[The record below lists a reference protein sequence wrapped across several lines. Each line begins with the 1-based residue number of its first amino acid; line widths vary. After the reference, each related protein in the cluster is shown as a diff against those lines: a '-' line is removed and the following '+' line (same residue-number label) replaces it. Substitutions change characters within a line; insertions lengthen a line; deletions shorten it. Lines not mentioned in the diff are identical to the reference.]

1 MIEACA
7 IVNDSIAPNEY
18 IVPRK
23 LTLPGSST
31 AIGIAAAKTISDSH
45 GVLKRG
51 WSRRKTS
58 GSCR

>member
-23 LTLPGSST
+23 LTFPGRRT
-31 AIGIAAAKTISDSH
+31 AIGIAAAKTISDNQ